1 MSPTSETGHAG
12 RRLVIVE
19 SPAKAKTIKGYLGP
33 GYVVEASV
41 GHIRDLPNGAAEV
54 PEKYTG
60 EVRRLGV
67 DVEHDF
73 QPIYVVNADKKAQVR
88 KLKELLADSDEL
100 FLATDEDREGEA
112 IAWHLQEV
120 LKPKVPVHRMVFHEI
135 TKEAI
140 RAAVANPRQLNKLM
154 VDAQETRRILD
165 RLYGYEVSPVLWK
178 KVMRGLSA
186 GRVQSVATRLVV
198 ERERERI
205 AFRSAEY
212 WDLTGTFGT
221 GRTGDASDPSVLNA
235 RLSAVDGRRIAQ
247 GRDFGSDG
255 QLKSDQ
261 VLHLDEANAQALAA
275 ALRET
280 SFAVR
285 SVESKPYRRS
295 PYAPFRTTTLQQEA
309 SRKLGFGAKSTMQVA
324 QKLYENGFITYMRTD
339 STTLSAT
346 AVSAARAQV
355 TQLYGASYL
364 PDKPRTYAGKV
375 KNAQEAH
382 EAIRPSGDRFRTP
395 AETGLTG
402 DQFRLYELI
411 WKRTVAS
418 QMKDAVGNSV
428 TVKIAGTSSDGRD
441 AEFSASG
448 KTITFHGFMKA
459 YVEGADDPNAELDDR
474 ERRLPQVAEGDA
486 LSVEEITV
494 DGHATKPPAR
504 YTEASLVKEL
514 EEREIGRP
522 STYASIIGTILDRG
536 YVFKKGTAL
545 VPSFLSFAVV
555 NLLETH
561 FGRLVDYDF
570 TARMEDDLDRIARGE
585 AQSVPWLKRFYF
597 GTEDDSDGAAA
608 VATAAAAAGNG
619 DGDHLGGLKELV
631 TDLGAIDAREISSFP
646 IGDGI
651 MLRVGRY
658 GPYVERGEKDAEGH
672 QRADVPEDLAPDE
685 LTVEYAEELLAKPSG
700 DFELGVDPDSGHQ
713 IVARDGRYG
722 PYVTE
727 VLPDGTPKTG
737 KNAVKPRTASLFKSM
752 SLDTVTL
759 ADALKLMSLPRVV
772 GTDAEG
778 VEVTA
783 QNGRYGP
790 YLKKGTDSRSLTSED
805 QLFDIT
811 LDEALAIYAQ
821 PKQRGRAAAKPPLK
835 ELGTDPV
842 SGSPV
847 VVKDGRFGAY
857 VTDGETNAT
866 LRTDDS
872 VEEITPERGYEL
884 LAEKRAKGP
893 AKKKTAK
900 KAPAKKATAKKAPA
914 KKTATAKKTAAKKTT
929 TAAAK
934 KTTTKSTAAKKSTAS
949 SSRTSSKTDD

>member
-1 MSPTSETGHAG
+1 MSPTSETAQGG

-88 KLKELLADSDEL
+88 KLKEQLAESDEL

-112 IAWHLQEV
+112 IAWHLLEV

-135 TKEAI
+135 TKDAI
-140 RAAVANPRQLNKLM
+140 REAVANPRELNKRM

-178 KVMRGLSA
+178 KVMPRLSA

-212 WDLTGTFGT
+212 WDLTGTFAT
-221 GRTGDASDPSVLNA
+221 GRKGDSSDPSVLTA
-235 RLSAVDGRRIAQ
+235 RLNTVDGRRVAQ
-247 GRDFGSDG
+247 GRDFGPDG
-255 QLKSDQ
+255 RLKSEQ
-261 VLHLDEANAQALAA
+261 VLHLDEANARALAA
-275 ALRET
+275 ALAEA

-309 SRKLGFGAKSTMQVA
+309 SRKLGFGAKATMQVA

-339 STTLSAT
+339 STTLSDT
-346 AVSAARAQV
+346 AVAAARAQV
-355 TQLYGASYL
+355 TQLYGSDYL
-364 PDKPRTYAGKV
+364 PGKPRTYAGKV

-395 AETGLTG
+395 AETGLSG

-418 QMKDAVGNSV
+418 QMKDATGNSV
-428 TVKIAGTSSDGRD
+428 TVKIGGRASDGRD
-441 AEFSASG
+441 AEFTASG

-486 LSVEEITV
+486 LSAEEISV

-555 NLLETH
+555 NLLEKH

-585 AQSVPWLKRFYF
+585 AQAVPWLKRFYF
-597 GTEDDSDGAAA
+597 GEGDAAGAASE
-608 VATAAAAAGNG
+608 AGNG

-646 IGDGI
+646 VGNDIK
-651 MLRVGRY
+651 LRVGRY

-672 QRADVPEDLAPDE
+672 QRADVPDDLAPDE
-685 LTVEYAEELLAKPSG
+685 LTVELAEELLAKPSG
-700 DFELGVDPDSGHQ
+700 DFELGTDPETGRQ
-713 IVARDGRYG
+713 IVAKDGRYG

-727 VLPDGTPKTG
+727 VLPEGTPKTG

-778 VEVTA
+778 VEITA

-790 YLKKGTDSRSLTSED
+790 YLKKGTDSRSLETEE
-805 QLFDIT
+805 QLFTIT
-811 LDEALAIYAQ
+811 QDEALAIYAQ

-842 SGSPV
+842 SERPV
-847 VVKDGRFGAY
+847 VVKDGRFGPY

-866 LRTDDS
+866 LRTGDS

-900 KAPAKKATAKKAPA
+900 KAPAKKTA
-914 KKTATAKKTAAKKTT
+914 AKKTAAKKTT
-929 TAAAK
+929 TAKTAAK
-934 KTTTKSTAAKKSTAS
+934 KTTASKTTASKTAAKKTA
-949 SSRTSSKTDD
+949 TKTAARKTAPSAGPAEE

>member
-1 MSPTSETGHAG
+1 MSPTSETAQGG

-54 PEKYTG
+54 PDKYTG

-88 KLKELLADSDEL
+88 KLKEQLAESDEL
-100 FLATDEDREGEA
+100 YLATDEDREGEA
-112 IAWHLQEV
+112 IAWHLLEV

-135 TKEAI
+135 TKDAI
-140 RAAVANPRQLNKLM
+140 REAVANPRELNKRM

-178 KVMRGLSA
+178 KVMPRLSA

-212 WDLTGTFGT
+212 WDLTGTFAT
-221 GRTGDASDPSVLNA
+221 GRTGDASDPAAFTA
-235 RLSAVDGRRIAQ
+235 RLNTVDGRRVAQ

-255 QLKSDQ
+255 RLKSDQ
-261 VLHLDEANAQALAA
+261 VLHLDEANARALKA
-275 ALRET
+275 ALENA
-280 SFAVR
+280 SFSVR

-309 SRKLGFGAKSTMQVA
+309 SRKLGFGAKATMQIA

-339 STTLSAT
+339 STTLSDT
-346 AVSAARAQV
+346 AVAAARAQV
-355 TQLYGASYL
+355 TQLYGADYL
-364 PDKPRTYAGKV
+364 PEKPRTYAGKV

-428 TVKIAGTSSDGRD
+428 TVRIAGTGSDGRV

-474 ERRLPQVAEGDA
+474 ERRLPQVAEGDRLTA
-486 LSVEEITV
+486 EEITA

-504 YTEASLVKEL
+504 YTEATLVKEL

-555 NLLETH
+555 NLLEKH

-570 TARMEDDLDRIARGE
+570 TAKMEDDLDRIARGE
-585 AQSVPWLKRFYF
+585 AQAVPWLKRFYF
-597 GTEDDSDGAAA
+597 GEGSVAGGSGGGAAE
-608 VATAAAAAGNG
+608 AGNG

-646 IGDGI
+646 VGNGVV
-651 MLRVGRY
+651 LRVGRY

-672 QRADVPEDLAPDE
+672 QRADVPADLAPDE
-685 LTVEYAEELLAKPSG
+685 LTVELAEELLAKPSG
-700 DFELGVDPDSGHQ
+700 DFELGKDPQTGHE
-713 IVARDGRYG
+713 IVAKDGRYG

-727 VLPDGTPKTG
+727 VLPEGTPKTG

-752 SLDTVTL
+752 SPDTVTL
-759 ADALKLMSLPRVV
+759 EEALRLMSLPRVV
-772 GTDAEG
+772 GADAEG
-778 VEVTA
+778 VEITA

-790 YLKKGTDSRSLTSED
+790 YLKKGTDSRSLETED
-805 QLFDIT
+805 QIFGIT
-811 LDEALAIYAQ
+811 LEEALAIYAQ

-842 SGSPV
+842 SERPV
-847 VVKDGRFGAY
+847 VVKDGRFGPY

-866 LRTDDS
+866 LRTADS
-872 VEEITPERGYEL
+872 VETITPERGFEL

-893 AKKKTAK
+893 AKKV
-900 KAPAKKATAKKAPA
+900 AKKAPA
-914 KKTATAKKTAAKKTT
+914 KKTAAKKTAAKKTT
-929 TAAAK
+929 TAKKTAAKKTTAAAAK
-934 KTTTKSTAAKKSTAS
+934 KTTTKKATAKKTAAKSAATPAS
-949 SSRTSSKTDD
+949 DE